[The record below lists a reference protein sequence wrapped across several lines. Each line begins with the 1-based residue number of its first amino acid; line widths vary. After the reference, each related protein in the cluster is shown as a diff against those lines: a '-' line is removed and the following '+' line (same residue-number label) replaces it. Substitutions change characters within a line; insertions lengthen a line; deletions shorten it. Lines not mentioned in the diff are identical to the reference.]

1 MNAAILD
8 VEEFLH
14 LALEAVRQRE
24 HDKAISLLKRGL
36 EAAPRDA
43 RLLYLL
49 GAEHA
54 QIGLYDRAIDEIS
67 RSIDIDP
74 NVPSARFQLG
84 LLRLFRGEGAA
95 ALAAWE
101 SLSRLSEEDPLRV
114 CAQGFSHLIGNDTA
128 ACTEHLQRGIALA
141 AGNPGLAES
150 MQRIL
155 DTIVT
160 KAGNPAERAPMVEG
174 SGQHVLLSGYTGG

>member
-1 MNAAILD
+1 MNVPVLE
-8 VEEFLH
+8 VEELLH
-14 LALEAVRQRE
+14 LALEALRQRE

-54 QIGLYDRAIDEIS
+54 QIGLYHRAIDEIS

-101 SLSRLSEEDPLRV
+101 SLSRLSEDDPLRV
-114 CAQGFSHLIGNDTA
+114 CAQGLSHLIGNDSS
-128 ACTEHLQRGIALA
+128 ACTEHLRRGITLA

-155 DTIVT
+155 DTIVA
-160 KAGNPAERAPMVEG
+160 KASNSPEPAAAAEV